1 MAKSRRHPG
10 SVPHHPISLRKNC
23 YGMTPHTV
31 AAQLRIFTG
40 FTTCFSSL
48 YNFVFIHYSLDYILL
63 SFFIQSFIYSSSY
76 SFYMDLFYAIRLTHN
91 ISLLTNLCSSICQ
104 IHGLPSTLKKNRL
117 PSFSK
122 DGSFFLLF
130 SSYYSVLIVKL
141 CSIPLS
147 EAVIILRS

>member
-91 ISLLTNLCSSICQ
+91 IFVLTTHCSSIYQ
-104 IHGLPSTLKKNRL
+104 YAQKRTAFPHSGKQ
-117 PSFSK
+117 SFR
-122 DGSFFLLF
+122 FLLF
-130 SSYYSVLIVKL
+130 SSHGKA
-141 CSIPLS
+141 LS
-147 EAVIILRS
+147 PSPSGSGPFLRS